1 MLKRALTAVTTLVA
15 AFAASP
21 AAHAQGCVLCYT
33 SAAASG
39 PAGMH
44 ALLVGMA
51 VLLFPALSLFLAV
64 GGLIFYRAR
73 VASLSSEAPPA

>member
-1 MLKRALTAVTTLVA
+1 MPKRALSLVTVLAA

-39 PAGMH
+39 PAGIH
-44 ALLVGMA
+44 ALQVGMV

-73 VASLSSEAPPA
+73 LASVSN